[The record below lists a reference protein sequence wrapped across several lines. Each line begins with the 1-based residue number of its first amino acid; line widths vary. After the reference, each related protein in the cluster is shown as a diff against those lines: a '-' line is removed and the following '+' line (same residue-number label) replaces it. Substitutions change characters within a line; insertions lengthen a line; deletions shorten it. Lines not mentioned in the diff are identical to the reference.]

1 LKHHPNP
8 ARSRVG
14 LWLFALLAPLLLSAC
29 MMPTSMREPFGPRPF
44 VPSDFR
50 DFAQLQALCAEP
62 GADSFWCADLGQSV
76 DRVPTKGV
84 DVFFSEAGEVVAAFA
99 KFQKGQNLPNYSVN
113 NADNLIPREAPFPGG
128 AILIDGVYH
137 PPQEVERSWER
148 VSDVEYL
155 GRFSYTI
162 PGFEI
167 ERLVVISNVEQTVRS
182 EVRVTPA
189 AAAAAAAG
197 AAAGDEDDDEA
208 VLAHDGALIQY
219 AFAGIAR
226 QESPTL
232 KIGQPGTF
240 VLNPAPG
247 TTVQNPIY
255 FSLQSAANNTGNAIV
270 VLPGAGVSAAA
281 QAAQGAGEGP
291 DTTDDAGPTSRAG
304 GAGAPAAVLDRL
316 QAAALGGGQLAMQVQ
331 ATGAE
336 GVTLAVDSYLGKNE
350 LVRFYQASYAELPG
364 LFTPNILG
372 RMSLWILAALEFI
385 REYVPSWGLSI
396 IVLTLVFRALV
407 WPLITTQTRSMLGMQ
422 RLQPEMQRLQKKYK
436 DDREKLSQEMMKL
449 YKEAGVNPAG
459 GCLPILLQMPLFIIL
474 WRVFVNFEFNEG
486 FLWIPDLGLSDPFY
500 ILPVLYVAVML
511 AQSWYSSRN
520 NPTMLRQ
527 SIIIN
532 LVFVFII
539 INFPS
544 GVLVYFVVSMG
555 VQVFQYWLLSR
566 GQTPPP
572 VEKVPAQAPAAQAQA
587 AQASGVQATTVKS
600 AKSAKAPKAA
610 RAK

>member
-1 LKHHPNP
+1 MKHHPHP
-8 ARSRVG
+8 AARPNRATRSRVG

-50 DFAQLQALCAEP
+50 DFAQLEAHCAEP
-62 GADSFWCADLGQSV
+62 GATSFWCDDLGQSV

-99 KFQKGQNLPNYSVN
+99 KFQKGQNLPNYSAN
-113 NADNLIPREAPFPGG
+113 NADNLITREAPFPGG
-128 AILIDGVYH
+128 AILVDGVYH
-137 PPQEVERSWER
+137 QPQQAERSWER
-148 VSDVEYL
+148 LSDVEYL

-162 PGFEI
+162 PGFEV
-167 ERLVVISNVEQTVRS
+167 ERLVVISNVEQTLRT
-182 EVRVTPA
+182 EVRLTPTDATA
-189 AAAAAAAG
+189 ATADAATGEADADEAATAEVATG
-197 AAAGDEDDDEA
+197 EADADEDDA
-208 VLAHDGALIQY
+208 VVVQAEVVGPGGQLIQY

-226 QESPTL
+226 QDSPTL

-240 VLNPAPG
+240 TLNPAP
-247 TTVQNPIY
+247 TAVIQDPIY
-255 FSLQSAANNTGNAIV
+255 ASLQSAANNTGNAIV
-270 VLPGAGVSAAA
+270 MLPGAGVPVATE
-281 QAAQGAGEGP
+281 QP
-291 DTTDDAGPTSRAG
+291 
-304 GAGAPAAVLDRL
+304 APDRL
-316 QAAALGGGQLAMQVQ
+316 QAASLGGGALAMQVE
-331 ATGAE
+331 AAGAD
-336 GVTLAVDSYLGKNE
+336 TMRLAVDTYLGKNE

-372 RMSLWILAALEFI
+372 RLSLWILAALEFI
-385 REYVPSWGLSI
+385 HEYVPSWGLSI

-486 FLWIPDLGLSDPFY
+486 FLWIPDLGLADPFY

-511 AQSWYSSRN
+511 AQSYYSARN

-539 INFPS
+539 VNFPS

-566 GQTPPP
+566 GHTPPPP
-572 VEKVPAQAPAAQAQA
+572 VEKAPVAKAEAVRPAKA
-587 AQASGVQATTVKS
+587 
-600 AKSAKAPKAA
+600 AKAPKAA

>member
-1 LKHHPNP
+1 MKHHPHP
-8 ARSRVG
+8 AARPNRATRSRVG

-50 DFAQLQALCAEP
+50 DFAQLEAHCAEP
-62 GADSFWCADLGQSV
+62 GATSFWCDDLGQSV

-99 KFQKGQNLPNYSVN
+99 KFQKGQNLPNYSAN
-113 NADNLIPREAPFPGG
+113 NADNLITREAPFPGG
-128 AILIDGVYH
+128 AILVDGVYH
-137 PPQEVERSWER
+137 QPQQAERSWER
-148 VSDVEYL
+148 LSDVEYL

-162 PGFEI
+162 PGFEV
-167 ERLVVISNVEQTVRS
+167 ERLVVISNVEQTLRT
-182 EVRVTPA
+182 EVRLTPTDASA
-189 AAAAAAAG
+189 ATAEAATGEADADEAATAEVATG
-197 AAAGDEDDDEA
+197 EADADEDDA
-208 VLAHDGALIQY
+208 VVVQAEVVGPGGQLIQY

-226 QESPTL
+226 QDSPTL

-240 VLNPAPG
+240 TLNPAP
-247 TTVQNPIY
+247 TAVIQDPIY
-255 FSLQSAANNTGNAIV
+255 ASLQSAANNTGNAIV
-270 VLPGAGVSAAA
+270 MLPGAGVPVATA
-281 QAAQGAGEGP
+281 QP
-291 DTTDDAGPTSRAG
+291 
-304 GAGAPAAVLDRL
+304 APDRL
-316 QAAALGGGQLAMQVQ
+316 QAASLGGGALAMQVE
-331 ATGAE
+331 AAGAD
-336 GVTLAVDSYLGKNE
+336 TMRLAVDTYLGKNE

-372 RMSLWILAALEFI
+372 RLSLWILAALEFI
-385 REYVPSWGLSI
+385 HEYVPSWGLSI

-486 FLWIPDLGLSDPFY
+486 FLWIPDLGLADPFY

-511 AQSWYSSRN
+511 AQSYYSARN

-532 LVFVFII
+532 LVFVSII
-539 INFPS
+539 VNFPS

-566 GQTPPP
+566 GHTPPPP
-572 VEKVPAQAPAAQAQA
+572 VEKAPVAKAEAVRPAKA
-587 AQASGVQATTVKS
+587 
-600 AKSAKAPKAA
+600 AKAPKAA

>member
-1 LKHHPNP
+1 MKHHPHP
-8 ARSRVG
+8 AARPNRATRSRVG

-50 DFAQLQALCAEP
+50 DFAQLEAHCAEP
-62 GADSFWCADLGQSV
+62 GATSFWCDDLGQSV

-99 KFQKGQNLPNYSVN
+99 KFQKGQNLPNYSAN
-113 NADNLIPREAPFPGG
+113 NADNLITREAPFPGG
-128 AILIDGVYH
+128 AILVDGVYH
-137 PPQEVERSWER
+137 QPQQAERSWER
-148 VSDVEYL
+148 LSDVEYL

-162 PGFEI
+162 PGFEV
-167 ERLVVISNVEQTVRS
+167 ERLVVISNVEQTLRT
-182 EVRVTPA
+182 EVRLTPTDASA
-189 AAAAAAAG
+189 ATAEAATGEADADEAATAEVATG
-197 AAAGDEDDDEA
+197 EADADEDDA
-208 VLAHDGALIQY
+208 VVVQAEVVGPGGQLIQY

-226 QESPTL
+226 QDSPTL

-240 VLNPAPG
+240 TLNPAP
-247 TTVQNPIY
+247 TAVIQDPIY
-255 FSLQSAANNTGNAIV
+255 ASLQSAANNTGNAIV
-270 VLPGAGVSAAA
+270 MLPGAGVPVATA
-281 QAAQGAGEGP
+281 QP
-291 DTTDDAGPTSRAG
+291 
-304 GAGAPAAVLDRL
+304 APDRL
-316 QAAALGGGQLAMQVQ
+316 QAASLGGGALAMQVE
-331 ATGAE
+331 AAGAD
-336 GVTLAVDSYLGKNE
+336 TMRLAVDTYLGKNE

-372 RMSLWILAALEFI
+372 RLSLWILAALEFI
-385 REYVPSWGLSI
+385 HEYVPSWGLSI

-486 FLWIPDLGLSDPFY
+486 FLWIPDLGLADPFY

-511 AQSWYSSRN
+511 AQSYYSARN

-539 INFPS
+539 VNFPS

-566 GQTPPP
+566 GHTPPPP
-572 VEKVPAQAPAAQAQA
+572 VEKAPVAKAEAVRPAKA
-587 AQASGVQATTVKS
+587 
-600 AKSAKAPKAA
+600 AKAPKAA

>member
-1 LKHHPNP
+1 MKHHHHRP
-8 ARSRVG
+8 ARTPRQRIG
-14 LWLFALLAPLLLSAC
+14 LWVLALLAPLLLSAC

-50 DFAQLQALCAEP
+50 DFAQLQTHCTEP
-62 GADSFWCADLGQSV
+62 GATSFWCADLGQSV

-99 KFQKGQNLPNYSVN
+99 KFQKGQNLPNYAAN

-128 AILIDGVYH
+128 AILIDGTYH
-137 PPQEVERSWER
+137 RPQDTESDWQRL
-148 VSDVEYL
+148 SDVEYV
-155 GRFSYTI
+155 GTFSYTI
-162 PGFEI
+162 PGFAV
-167 ERLVVISNVEQTVRS
+167 ERRVVISNVEQTVRNQ
-182 EVRVTPA
+182 VRVTPLENA
-189 AAAAAAAG
+189 TV
-197 AAAGDEDDDEA
+197 GDEDVGDE
-208 VLAHDGALIQY
+208 DGDEDVGEAAASGGDGGAGNVGDEPLIQF
-219 AFAGIAR
+219 AFPGIAR
-226 QESPTL
+226 QESPTV
-232 KIGQPGTF
+232 KIGHAASFT
-240 VLNPAPG
+240 LNPPT
-247 TTVQNPIY
+247 TTVIAEPTY
-255 FSLQSAANNTGNAIV
+255 LSLQSAANNTGNATV
-270 VLPGAGVSAAA
+270 LLPGAG
-281 QAAQGAGEGP
+281 
-291 DTTDDAGPTSRAG
+291 TDPL
-304 GAGAPAAVLDRL
+304 AAVSLADT
-316 QAAALGGGQLAMQVQ
+316 AVAMQVV
-331 ATGAE
+331 AGADE
-336 GVTLAVDSYLGKNE
+336 VTLAVDSYLGKNE
-350 LVRFYQASYAELPG
+350 LVRFYQAGYADLPG

-372 RMSLWILAALEFI
+372 RLSLWILAALEFI
-385 REYVPSWGLSI
+385 HEYVPSWGLSI

-422 RLQPEMQRLQKKYK
+422 KLQPEMQRLQKKYK

-459 GCLPILLQMPLFIIL
+459 GCLPIVLQMPLFIIL

-486 FLWIPDLGLSDPFY
+486 FLWIPDLGLADPFY

-511 AQSWYSSRN
+511 AQSWYSARN

-539 INFPS
+539 VNFPS

-566 GQTPPP
+566 GHTPPP
-572 VEKVPAQAPAAQAQA
+572 PAAKVEPAKPAKQAKA
-587 AQASGVQATTVKS
+587 
-600 AKSAKAPKAA
+600 AKAPKAA